1 MTASIA
7 PCRRFDGKIALVTGG
22 ASGIG
27 LASATR
33 LASEGAHVVIA
44 DRNRELG
51 ESAATTQDAFSFLQT
66 DVSEGDEVERLID
79 EIVDRHG
86 RLDVVHANAGIET
99 PPLMFA
105 ETPDL
110 WFDHAIAVNT
120 RGIFLV
126 CKHAIRHM
134 LERGGGG
141 ALCCTS
147 SILAHSTYPKIG
159 VYSISKAAVD
169 AIVRTIA
176 VEYGRDGIRANAIRP
191 ATTLTPMVQREIDD
205 APDPARQRS
214 FMEGMQAMKRCAEP
228 EEIASVVAFLL
239 SDDASFMTGASVPVD
254 GGALSGLPGTDLL
267 AEAAI

>member
-1 MTASIA
+1 MATLTA
-7 PCRRFDGKIALVTGG
+7 PQRRFEGKIALVTGG

-27 LASATR
+27 LASAER
-33 LASEGAHVVIA
+33 LASEGARVVIA
-44 DRNRELG
+44 DVDVAAG
-51 ESAATTQDAFSFLQT
+51 ESVAAADDALSFIQT
-66 DVSEGDEVERLID
+66 DVSNGGQVEGLID
-79 EIVDRHG
+79 EITKRHG

-105 ETPDL
+105 DTPDE
-110 WFDHAIAVNT
+110 WFDRAIAVNT
-120 RGIFLV
+120 KGIFLV

-134 LERGGGG
+134 LARGGGG

-176 VEYGRDGIRANAIRP
+176 VEYGRVGIRANAIRP
-191 ATTLTPMVQREIDD
+191 ATTLTPMVQREIAD
-205 APDPARQRS
+205 APDPARQRA

-228 EEIASVVAFLL
+228 QEIAAAVAFLL

-254 GGALSGLPGTDLL
+254 GGALSGLPGADLL
-267 AEAAI
+267 AGASV